1 MIKRHANI
9 KRSDYLLMILLLVF
23 SGNPITNFSFAEKF
37 SLLIVT
43 IVILIIYRKEIK
55 ISFYRPFLIIASALI
70 LLFLCQLA
78 TLYYVSWL
86 AGFKYIV
93 TILFGGLVF
102 YLLADRFS
110 ITFFITIYYIS
121 LISFVMFV
129 LINLLHLPLPGI
141 PFTFQRTLYVI
152 YTYLGDSTHAFKNSG
167 MFWEPGAFA
176 GILMMCIGLN
186 VKDLPFLWKR
196 HKTKVVVIILALLTT
211 QSTTGYI
218 TFFITSIYYLLFFIK
233 NNIIKVAIIP
243 VIIIISVWAYKNAD
257 FLQEKIEHQSEKT
270 SVLGRGEFSNSRF
283 GSFVFDLHY
292 IKKHPLIGNG
302 FSDITRYADH
312 PFLIGMHLGHAN
324 GFSNYMACL
333 GIPFMFFYLLL
344 TFRALHKIDGR
355 LAFLVCL
362 IIVLTLFG
370 EQWLNFPLYTGIIF
384 VNNRKK
390 YTF

>member
-1 MIKRHANI
+1 MIKRNENF
-9 KRSDYLLMILLLVF
+9 KRSDYLLIILLLIF
-23 SGNPITNFSFAEKF
+23 SGNPITNFSFAEKY

-43 IVILIIYRKEIK
+43 IIIIIAYRKEIK
-55 ISFYRPFLIIASALI
+55 INFYKPFFIIASTLI
-70 LLFLCQLA
+70 LLYLCQLA
-78 TLYYVSWL
+78 TLHFVSWL
-86 AGFKYIV
+86 AGFRYIV
-93 TILFGGLVF
+93 TILFAGIVY

-110 ITFFITIYYIS
+110 FMFFIAIYYIS
-121 LISFVMFV
+121 LLSFVMFI
-129 LINLLHLPLPGI
+129 LINLLHLPIPGI
-141 PFTFQRTLYVI
+141 PFTYQRTIYII
-152 YTYLGDSTHAFKNSG
+152 YTYLGDPTHALKNSG

-186 VKDLPFLWKR
+186 VKDLSFLWKT
-196 HKTKVVVIILALLTT
+196 HKTKVVVVILALLTT

-218 TFFITSIYYLLFFIK
+218 TFFITSIYYILFFVK
-233 NNIIKVAIIP
+233 NPLIKVAIIP
-243 VIIIISVWAYKNAD
+243 AIFAISILAYKNAD
-257 FLQEKIEHQSEKT
+257 FLQEKIKDQSEKT
-270 SVLGRGEFSNSRF
+270 SILGRGEFSNSRF

-344 TFRALHKIDGR
+344 TFQALYKIER
-355 LAFLVCL
+355 RQAFLVCL

-370 EQWLNFPLYTGIIF
+370 EQWLNFPLYLGIIF
-384 VNNRKK
+384 INNRRK